1 MLKKMKKSKISAW
14 SSCRWDVVMRTIT
27 RRWMRRTMTMVV
39 LTCMVWCRRVW
50 CLGGWRCLAGIS
62 GRLLQGAAADP
73 NTGSLPIHTRP
84 DTPTVLPR
92 IIAENIMTVFVFFY
106 LCIFVIF
113 FFYLCIW
120 QPPNPH
126 SQCFSWKTKV
136 RNHRHRPTDT
146 WKPRWALL
154 NNDHEKHVSNVPR
167 LY

>member
-1 MLKKMKKSKISAW
+1 MLKKNEKKSKISAW

-92 IIAENIMTVFVFFY
+92 IIAENIMAVFVFFY
-106 LCIFVIF
+106 LCIFVIMF
-113 FFYLCIW
+113 FICVSGSHPIHTHSAYLGK
-120 QPPNPH
+120 QK
-126 SQCFSWKTKV
+126 FET
-136 RNHRHRPTDT
+136 TDT
-146 WKPRWALL
+146 DRHLETTMSSAK
-154 NNDHEKHVSNVPR
+154 
-167 LY
+167 

>member
-1 MLKKMKKSKISAW
+1 MLKKNEKKSKISAW

-27 RRWMRRTMTMVV
+27 RMRVRRRMTMVV

-106 LCIFVIF
+106 LCIFVIMF
-113 FFYLCIW
+113 FFICVSGSHPIHT
-120 QPPNPH
+120 H
-126 SQCFSWKTKV
+126 SASLRKQKFET
-136 RNHRHRPTDT
+136 TDT
-146 WKPRWALL
+146 DRQTPGNHDGLC
-154 NNDHEKHVSNVPR
+154 
-167 LY
+167 